1 MTVHE
6 TALRRG
12 ASAFAFLA
20 AITSF
25 TPTAA
30 FADAGHPL
38 LTDGKA
44 ILNFHGSLPLAIRT
58 GFTDKEQADLMI
70 GDSALAF
77 IGDKGNLGLGLNAR
91 LERGIDAPKGFKYPE
106 AGYNAMISMTGII
119 PSDIN
124 KPIKVCTEYRGEIRS
139 ITATNQRTGDVTIE
153 FKSLAKTP
161 DMNDVS
167 PFKWACKAALWPY
180 YTELKNSTGRTT
192 ADGAPPPKPAAS
204 LPMAPR
210 S

>member
-44 ILNFHGSLPLAIRT
+44 ILNIQGSLPLVIEK
-58 GFTDKEQADLMI
+58 GFTKQERDDLMI
-70 GDSALAF
+70 GDIAGGF
-77 IGDKGNLGLGLNAR
+77 IADKSTSDDSITGPGLNVR
-91 LERGIDAPKGFKYPE
+91 LAKISSAPQSFKYPRTS
-106 AGYNAMISMTGII
+106 YNTMVVMTGVI
-119 PSDIN
+119 PPAQNLD
-124 KPIKVCTEYRGEIRS
+124 KPIKVCIEYQGEIRG
-139 ITATNQRTGDVTIE
+139 IFDVNQRTGDVKTQ
-153 FKSLAKTP
+153 FTSLAKKPTTEIGAT
-161 DMNDVS
+161 
-167 PFKWACKAALWPY
+167 FAWACKAALGSY
-180 YTELKNSTGRTT
+180 YAELKKASQT
-192 ADGAPPPKPAAS
+192 ADGAISPHQ
-204 LPMAPR
+204 
-210 S
+210 

>member
-44 ILNFHGSLPLAIRT
+44 ILNFHGSLPLVIEK
-58 GFTDKEQADLMI
+58 GFTKQERDDLMI
-70 GDSALAF
+70 ADRVGGFIADKSTSDDS
-77 IGDKGNLGLGLNAR
+77 ITGPGLNVR
-91 LERGIDAPKGFKYPE
+91 LAKISSAPQSFKYPRTS
-106 AGYNAMISMTGII
+106 YNTMVVMTGVI
-119 PSDIN
+119 PPAQNLD
-124 KPIKVCTEYRGEIRS
+124 KPIKVCIEYQGEIRG
-139 ITATNQRTGDVTIE
+139 IFDVNQRTGDVKTL
-153 FKSLAKTP
+153 FTSLAQKPTTEKGA
-161 DMNDVS
+161 S
-167 PFKWACKAALWPY
+167 FAWACKSALWPY
-180 YTELKNSTGRTT
+180 YAELKKASKT
-192 ADGAPPPKPAAS
+192 ADGTIS
-204 LPMAPR
+204 PR
-210 S
+210 Q